1 MSRAEN
7 LGMREE
13 LRVRRKSIEA
23 EINSHCESIRHSLPL
38 TVEPVDIDTEYIM
51 RLSIKLNDLRI
62 ELAGVVRNIN
72 ILERD
77 LGIR

>member
-7 LGMREE
+7 LGQREE
-13 LRVRRKSIEA
+13 LRIRRKSIEA

-38 TVEPVDIDTEYIM
+38 TAEPLEIETEYIM
-51 RLSIKLNDLRI
+51 RLSIRLNELKQELKGVARKI
-62 ELAGVVRNIN
+62 E

-77 LGIR
+77 LGII